1 MAFDSFWKFLTVS
14 DNLWQLMIAYQL
26 MTALWSEQL
35 PRLTQGLFQNP
46 FKIITK
52 VFIPSP
58 SWSRPCVSHQSLG
71 VTTERGRS
79 LLTSLVIKC
88 QQHEPDITDHCSGQ
102 SIGCRLVLVTRSLRE
117 SASLRGAT
125 KWAEWVTRASFSH
138 PWHPGRDMRGRRP
151 TPGAGMFSLIRLIY
165 LTMNEWDNCV
175 CKINV
180 KTSIIA
186 QLIWRLC
193 IKFHLSV

>member
-1 MAFDSFWKFLTVS
+1 MDIYF
-14 DNLWQLMIAYQL
+14 
-26 MTALWSEQL
+26 
-35 PRLTQGLFQNP
+35 FQIL

-52 VFIPSP
+52 VFILSP

-79 LLTSLVIKC
+79 LLTSLKC
-88 QQHEPDITDHCSGQ
+88 QQHEPDIIMCRYGQ
-102 SIGCRLVLVTRSLRE
+102 RLVLVTWSLRE
-117 SASLRGAT
+117 SASLWGAT
-125 KWAEWVTRASFSH
+125 KWTEWVTRVSFSH
-138 PWHPGRDMRGRRP
+138 PWHPGRDMRGLRP
-151 TPGAGMFSLIRLIY
+151 TTGAVMFSLIRLIY